1 MPTDDLSRFSIP
13 GVLRFEA
20 GEGGL
25 TRCAITTPHAD
36 AHVYLHGAHVT
47 HYHPHAQA
55 PLLFMS
61 HKSQFAAGKPI
72 RGGVPICFPW
82 FGPKKDDASA
92 PAHGFARLKEWSVES
107 SAKADDGSAQLVLS
121 LASDDATR
129 KAWPFDFRCRFTV
142 VIGPE
147 LRMMLEVQNSGSQS
161 FTFEEALH
169 SYLSVVDV
177 RQAQVEGL
185 EGTEYLDKA
194 SGGAVTRRKQG
205 AQPITFTAETD
216 RVYLNTKATCV
227 AHDTAGARNIS
238 VAKSGSDATV
248 VWNPW
253 IAKAKSMPDFGDD
266 EWPNMM
272 CIETAN
278 VGDVAVKLD
287 PGKAHTMT
295 AVIRSQAR

>member
-1 MPTDDLSRFSIP
+1 MPTDNFSRFSIP

-25 TRCAITTPHAD
+25 TRAAITTPHAD

-61 HKSQFAAGKPI
+61 HKSAFAAGKPI

-121 LASDDATR
+121 LSSDDATR
-129 KAWPFDFRCRFTV
+129 KAWPLDFRCRLTV
-142 VIGPE
+142 VVGPE
-147 LRMMLEVQNSGSQS
+147 LRMALEVQNTGSQA

-169 SYLSVVDV
+169 SYFSVVDIRQV
-177 RQAQVEGL
+177 RVEGL
-185 EGTEYLDKA
+185 EATEYLDKA
-194 SGGAVTRRKQG
+194 GGQTVTRRNQG
-205 AQPITFTAETD
+205 AQPITFTGETD
-216 RVYLNTKATCV
+216 RVYLSTKATCV
-227 AHDTAGARNIS
+227 AHDVAGARNIS

-253 IAKAKSMPDFGDD
+253 IAKAKAMADFGDD
-266 EWPNMM
+266 EWPNML

-278 VGDVAVKLD
+278 VAELAVNLD
-287 PGKAHTMT
+287 AGKSHTMS
-295 AVIRSQAR
+295 AVIRSRAQ